1 MSAHHNAGLI
11 LGRCGQAG
19 TRLSS
24 VARSRSRSA
33 NPSTGPNLIREGGHR
48 HQPLGERQVWL
59 GKAEGWA
66 EAGLFFVPRDALD
79 GQVEV
84 VTDGVLG
91 LRHCKEEGVL

>member
-1 MSAHHNAGLI
+1 M
-11 LGRCGQAG
+11 
-19 TRLSS
+19 
-24 VARSRSRSA
+24 
-33 NPSTGPNLIREGGHR
+33 
-48 HQPLGERQVWL
+48 WL

-79 GQVEV
+79 GQVQV